1 MEHLSITSEEWG
13 WTGIKP
19 REIVRQNGFG
29 NLLVEDERG
38 GYWRIGPEELSCIL
52 IANDSHQFEQLEDDD
67 DFQHDWEMAKLTAE
81 AKASLGEPGDGRCFY
96 LKIPAVLGGEYAIDN
111 IGQISLTEL
120 ISVSGDT
127 AKQIEELPDGTRIK
141 IKLVD

>member
-1 MEHLSITSEEWG
+1 
-13 WTGIKP
+13 
-19 REIVRQNGFG
+19 
-29 NLLVEDERG
+29 
-38 GYWRIGPEELSCIL
+38 
-52 IANDSHQFEQLEDDD
+52 
-67 DFQHDWEMAKLTAE
+67 MAKLTAE

-96 LKIPAVLGGEYAIDN
+96 LKIPAVLGGECAIDN